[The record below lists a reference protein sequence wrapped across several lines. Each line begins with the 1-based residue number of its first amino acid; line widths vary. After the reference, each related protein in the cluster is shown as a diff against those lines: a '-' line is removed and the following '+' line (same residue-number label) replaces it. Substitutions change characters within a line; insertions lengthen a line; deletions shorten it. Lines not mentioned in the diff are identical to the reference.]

1 MGKIKLPKTSAPRA
15 PAPPKTAIPAP
26 PPIPE
31 AGIPAPP
38 APSLSR
44 SKPAPS
50 PLPDFLKLKPTPAL
64 VKLKQNADALNA
76 ITDAASSSVKKI
88 EEFLSKEC
96 SIGFHS
102 YVSVRQADEESP
114 VSIYLEY
121 RRIGTK
127 YRIAVVE
134 ADALEP
140 DREHAR
146 AWSDCSR
153 SLKLESIEK
162 LPDLIADITKQVES
176 EIDSAIDA
184 QRTIDS
190 VLKSLTGNEG

>member
-1 MGKIKLPKTSAPRA
+1 MVKITLPKTSAPRA

-44 SKPAPS
+44 SKPAP
-50 PLPDFLKLKPTPAL
+50 PPPDFLKLKPTPAL
-64 VKLKQNADALNA
+64 VKLKQNADTLNA
-76 ITDAASSSVKKI
+76 ITDSASASVKSI

-102 YVSVRQADEESP
+102 YVLVRDADEDSQEI
-114 VSIYLEY
+114 IYLEY

-127 YRIAVVE
+127 YRIAIVE
-134 ADALEP
+134 ADVLDPE
-140 DREHAR
+140 RELAR
-146 AWSDCSR
+146 AWSDCPR
-153 SLKLESIEK
+153 NLKIETIEK
-162 LPDLIADITKQVES
+162 LPDLIDKITEQVES
-176 EIDSAIDA
+176 EIVSANDA
-184 QRTIDS
+184 MQTVNN
-190 VLKSLTGNEG
+190 VLKSLIGNEG